1 MTTTKFNKENSVK
14 HFKNNIKFL
23 APLSLVLSLSLSPLS
38 AEEDG
43 GFMTFGYELGQV
55 VQSVKNPNKYQAMQ
69 VAKELNSTLTINS
82 SVDVQQYE
90 NKFGV
95 GNGNDI
101 YPQQGLNVVGNL
113 GNALMV
119 ALDRDNLLSPTI
131 ILNSPT
137 SSHLFKA
144 YKNISQALE
153 GIGQQTSQEYNQA
166 FRNQYCFGWTTM
178 GPNSCGG
185 NGLVQELNVSGIVK
199 SYFAYMAEWLKE
211 YPNKYAALQEPNL
224 QALKELGYY
233 GTGDLTLGG
242 VLDKAYSNAVL
253 AIDNITNAT
262 LQLNNFNAANA
273 SGTLSTAEFTGL
285 VDGIISTSSEAL
297 QNLKVA
303 GMANGQ
309 VGLSTEDVINSNN
322 KNSSNTR
329 TLENMNNFI
338 NNTQNTL
345 TKLIQANDNLKAH
358 PWLGQFAAG
367 NSKQTNAMSGFYTK
381 IGYKQFFGKK
391 KAFGLRYYGFFSY
404 NGAGVGN
411 GANYNTVNLL
421 TYGVGTDALYNVFSR
436 SFGSRSIDAGFF
448 TGIQLAGD
456 SYITSLAKSV
466 QVDTK
471 KVTATKFQFLFD
483 VGMRMNFGILK
494 KDMKKHN
501 QHSIEIGVQIPTIYN
516 TYYSN
521 GGTEVKYYRPYS
533 VYWVYGYAF

>member
-1 MTTTKFNKENSVK
+1 MKITTTKFNKENSVK

-55 VQSVKNPNKYQAMQ
+55 VQSVKNPNKYQAME
-69 VAKELNSTLTINS
+69 VAKELNSAVTVHLDGGYTQ
-82 SVDVQQYE
+82 VDL
-90 NKFGV
+90 K
-95 GNGNDI
+95 GNGDYQTI
-101 YPQQGLNVVGNL
+101 PQQGLNIVGLL
-113 GNALMV
+113 GNTLMTTLIKV
-119 ALDRDNLLSPTI
+119 AVLSPAT
-131 ILNSPT
+131 LLPNSNGSP
-137 SSHLFKA
+137 LFNAYQGISKA
-144 YKNISQALE
+144 LGGINYPSNSGGPNPSQQE
-153 GIGQQTSQEYNQA
+153 MEHNFGNFVCSGI
-166 FRNQYCFGWTTM
+166 TTM
-178 GPNSCGG
+178 GPSPLCKKDGKEVG
-185 NGLVQELNVSGIVK
+185 GLVEQLTQAGIVQ
-199 SYFAYMAEWLKE
+199 SYFQYMVYWMQKNPDAYQKAGITMGSGEGYNHQNNTTVVEALSKE
-211 YPNKYAALQEPNL
+211 FGGIYGKDGQVTMQSMVEGAYVGAINAIEGITKAA
-224 QALKELGYY
+224 
-233 GTGDLTLGG
+233 
-242 VLDKAYSNAVL
+242 
-253 AIDNITNAT
+253 

-285 VDGIISTSSEAL
+285 VDGIISTSSQAL
-297 QNLKVA
+297 KNLEIA
-303 GMANGQ
+303 SINNGKEGFNPSYAQ
-309 VGLSTEDVINSNN
+309 GKGTGRLNGGSLGQMKALIT
-322 KNSSNTR
+322 
-329 TLENMNNFI
+329 
-338 NNTQNTL
+338 NTQNTL
-345 TKLIQANDNLKAH
+345 NAVVQANDNLKAH

-494 KDMKKHN
+494 K
-501 QHSIEIGVQIPTIYN
+501 I
-516 TYYSN
+516 
-521 GGTEVKYYRPYS
+521 
-533 VYWVYGYAF
+533 

>member
-1 MTTTKFNKENSVK
+1 
-14 HFKNNIKFL
+14 
-23 APLSLVLSLSLSPLS
+23 
-38 AEEDG
+38 
-43 GFMTFGYELGQV
+43 
-55 VQSVKNPNKYQAMQ
+55 
-69 VAKELNSTLTINS
+69 AKELNSTLTIHS
-82 SVDVQQYE
+82 SLEVQKYE
-90 NKFGV
+90 NSIQL
-95 GNGNDI
+95 GNGNET
-101 YPQQGLNVVGNL
+101 YPMQGLNVVGNL
-113 GNALMV
+113 GNTLM
-119 ALDRDNLLSPTI
+119 ATLDRLLVLSPSSI
-131 ILNSPT
+131 VSNPNSSP
-137 SSHLFKA
+137 LYNV
-144 YKNISQALE
+144 YKEISRALAGGANATNKE
-153 GIGQQTSQEYNQA
+153 WNQT

-185 NGLVQELNVSGIVK
+185 NGLVTELNNSGIVK
-199 SYFAYMAEWLKE
+199 SYFAYMAMWLE
-211 YPNKYAALQEPNL
+211 SNPGKYGNL
-224 QALKELGYY
+224 GAESQQVLKELGYY
-233 GTGDLTLGG
+233 GTSGNLEMGNVLG
-242 VLDKAYSNAVL
+242 KAYVSAVSS
-253 AIDNITNAT
+253 IDNITQAA

-285 VDGIISTSSEAL
+285 VDGIISTSSNAL
-297 QNLKVA
+297 QSLKVA
-303 GMANGQ
+303 SIANGTT
-309 VGLSTEDVINSNN
+309 GLKTSVVAPGH
-322 KNSSNTR
+322 NTT
-329 TLENMNNFI
+329 TLPNMNNLI
-338 NNTQNTL
+338 NNTQATL

-411 GANYNTVNLL
+411 GPTYNQVNLL
-421 TYGVGTDALYNVFSR
+421 TYGVGTDVLYNVFSR

-456 SYITSLAKSV
+456 SYITSLAKSI

>member
-1 MTTTKFNKENSVK
+1 
-14 HFKNNIKFL
+14 
-23 APLSLVLSLSLSPLS
+23 
-38 AEEDG
+38 
-43 GFMTFGYELGQV
+43 
-55 VQSVKNPNKYQAMQ
+55 
-69 VAKELNSTLTINS
+69 AKELNSAVTVNLPPSGYTQVMGKN
-82 SVDVQQYE
+82 VPE
-90 NKFGV
+90 
-95 GNGNDI
+95 
-101 YPQQGLNVVGNL
+101 QGLNVVGNL
-113 GNALMV
+113 GNTLMYALTRVMMW
-119 ALDRDNLLSPTI
+119 SPSTTVSES
-131 ILNSPT
+131 SPLFSVYKAI
-137 SSHLFKA
+137 SSGLAGREHT
-144 YKNISQALE
+144 
-153 GIGQQTSQEYNQA
+153 GTTVTSQDIAQA
-166 FRNQYCFGWTTM
+166 FNKQVCFGITTL
-178 GPNSCGG
+178 GKNDCGG
-185 NGLVQELNVSGIVK
+185 TGLIGELKTAGATL
-199 SYFAYMAEWLKE
+199 SYFEYMKLWMENNKSGWGFQNSVKNNEGDTVNGNRQTILTAAY
-211 YPNKYAALQEPNL
+211 NAASATIQ
-224 QALKELGYY
+224 GI
-233 GTGDLTLGG
+233 T
-242 VLDKAYSNAVL
+242 KAA
-253 AIDNITNAT
+253 

-309 VGLSTEDVINSNN
+309 VGLSTHDVIYNN
-322 KNSSNTR
+322 MKSSSNTH

-421 TYGVGTDALYNVFSR
+421 TYGVGTDVLYNVFSR

-456 SYITSLAKSV
+456 SYITSLAKSI